1 MVARQNWP
9 QRIDGIIRSRHYTW
23 IGDGLAGNAIPDALT
38 QIVADAMHICR
49 HEGIDWQSIIENGHR
64 QFEEEARSKA
74 ATQRAG

>member
-9 QRIDGIIRSRHYTW
+9 QRIDEIIRSLKYTW

-49 HEGIDWQSIIENGHR
+49 REGIDWQTILENGQR
-64 QFEEEARSKA
+64 QFDEETQSQSA
-74 ATQRAG
+74 QRAI